1 MPELI
6 DDYIAMV
13 KGVMER
19 HYHDV
24 TRYTS
29 NTFLRMKLGEALEK
43 RQIQPQ
49 LYESAAEAQGSLAKQ

>member
-1 MPELI
+1 
-6 DDYIAMV
+6 MV

-29 NTFLRMKLGEALEK
+29 NTFLRMKLGEALARRHLTPKLCETAEQARGMLEK
-43 RQIQPQ
+43 H
-49 LYESAAEAQGSLAKQ
+49 